1 MTEQQLQALGI
12 DAKWLEPLNKVF
24 EKYDINTPKRQ
35 AHFIGQT
42 GHESASYKVLEENLN
57 YSAQALMRT
66 WPSRFPDDQIA
77 EQFARNPQ
85 KIANKVYAGRMG
97 NTQEGDGWL
106 FHGRGLIQLTGHDN
120 YAAFAKASGLDCV
133 RNPDLL
139 LEPENA
145 CLSAGWFWNK
155 HGLNQLADVGDI
167 VTITKRINGGTNGI
181 DDRNTR
187 TNKALEILGAENG

>member
-1 MTEQQLQALGI
+1 MTSEQLVALGI
-12 DAKWLEPLNKVF
+12 DPKWLEPLNKVF

-42 GHESASYKVLEENLN
+42 GHESASFKVLEENLN

-66 WPSRFPDDQIA
+66 WPSRFPDDSIA

-167 VTITKRINGGTNGI
+167 VTITKRINGGTIGI